1 MKILRSTLRLL
12 IFVVALCLGSCSKGY
27 QVRFTNYYIETMDSV
42 IIGNNTLVFTNIPLL
57 SQSDYSKIGS
67 GDYKITCVT
76 NNKKKF
82 FSSISIPPSGSGK
95 RTIQIDA
102 IKNFSILE
110 D

>member
-1 MKILRSTLRLL
+1 MKILRSTLRLS
-12 IFVVALCLGSCSKGY
+12 IFVVALCLGSCDKGY

-76 NNKKKF
+76 NNKKKVF
-82 FSSISIPPSGSGK
+82 FLNQHTPQ
-95 RTIQIDA
+95 RQWQ
-102 IKNFSILE
+102 KNHTDRCDQKF
-110 D
+110 